1 MSSYVIYKNLGDYL
15 SKLVKQRVPGGK
27 KMTDNERI
35 AFVIRNYSEPMS
47 NTPHVLAHEYMQSK
61 TGNQT
66 IFPESSSVLDNLLNA
81 KFDILSIDGF
91 STPYDIFSMAIPNG
105 YMVDGVIMPP
115 LLVGWINATEYENTY
130 IKPYC
135 KDVFKADF
143 NEDNQYN
150 SDKMLIICYP
160 DPYNPGVSGRF
171 TYYASE
177 LPLVLR
183 SNSPGEFKKSIESIF
198 IDDRPNMERMEETD
212 FKIQYYALKLIT
224 ALSVYNMATHGE
236 KLREGYPGTEFPSII
251 GKFDK
256 KNMRMLTLKDT
267 PKNDK
272 SNDQDVSAH
281 YRSWFFR
288 QLKAERYY
296 KGEYKDLAPGSRYAF
311 VNETTVNRKV
321 TPYTQEFGM

>member
-15 SKLVKQRVPGGK
+15 SKIVKERVPGAK

-35 AFVIRNYSEPMS
+35 TFVVSNYAEPMS
-47 NTPHVLAHEYMQSK
+47 NTPHILAHEYMLSK

-66 IFPESSSVLDNLLNA
+66 IFPESKSVLDNLLHA
-81 KFDILSIDGF
+81 KFDITSTEGF
-91 STPYDIFSMAIPNG
+91 TTPSDIFSLAIPNG
-105 YMVDGVIMPP
+105 YMIDGVIMPP
-115 LLVGWINATEYENTY
+115 LLAGWINGTEYEDTY
-130 IKPYC
+130 IKPLY
-135 KDVFKADF
+135 KDCFKVEF
-143 NEDNQYN
+143 NEVNQYN
-150 SDKMLIICYP
+150 SDKMLIICYT

-177 LPLVLR
+177 IPFVLR
-183 SNSPGEFKKSIESIF
+183 CNSPEEFKKSVESIF
-198 IDDRPNMERMEETD
+198 VDDRANMKRMEDTD

-236 KLREGYPGTEFPSII
+236 KLREGYPGAEFPSII
-251 GKFDK
+251 GKYDK
-256 KNMRMLTLKDT
+256 KNMRILTLKDT
-267 PKNDK
+267 LKSEKTNDHE
-272 SNDQDVSAH
+272 VSAH

-296 KGEYKDLAPGSRYAF
+296 KGEYKDLARGSRYSF
-311 VNETTVNRKV
+311 VHETTVNRKV